1 MDSSGSRG
9 DLQVNAIGMNT
20 PPDELRPLGAGGD
33 RIVSMDFV
41 RGIAVLGILAANM
54 MAFGQPMLAAMWP
67 GASLV
72 PHDRADD
79 IAYAIQFVLIDG
91 KMRGL
96 FAILFGAGMVL
107 FLERARAAGP
117 GDVLQVRRLA
127 WLLLIGLAH
136 YFLLWRG
143 DILAAYAVCGLLAL
157 PCVDWRARSLMI
169 VALAIYL
176 LSAIFLSFTFGGL
189 YMVAETPFGL
199 SSEMAETRALLAT
212 GEREAMEDA
221 LLEGRL
227 IASGAYGAF
236 VGHNFSVHAGEWG
249 MATLIVAFEI
259 VPLILIGMALY
270 KIGIFDGRANPNRQ
284 KIWGWVGVI
293 AGAGLSVP
301 IALWVVEEGLSYY
314 GTSFAAGALGS
325 IARLPMTLGLA
336 ALLALW
342 GGHASGWLAVRFS
355 AAGRMAFSNYLGTT
369 ILMVLLFHG
378 WALGLFGELGRL
390 ELYLVMLGVW
400 ALILAWSKPW
410 LDRFRFGPLE
420 WAWRCL
426 TYWKL
431 FPLARR

>member
-1 MDSSGSRG
+1 MQRNGTEM
-9 DLQVNAIGMNT
+9 NAS
-20 PPDELRPLGAGGD
+20 PDQLRPLGARGD

-54 MAFGQPMLAAMWP
+54 MAFGQPMIASMWP

-72 PHDRADD
+72 PHGRADD

-107 FLERARAAGP
+107 FLKRARAAGS

-143 DILAAYAVCGLLAL
+143 DILAIYAVCGFIAL
-157 PCVDWRARSLMI
+157 PCADWRARTLMI
-169 VALAIYL
+169 AGVSVYL
-176 LSAIFLSFTFGGL
+176 LSAIFFSISFGGL
-189 YMVAETPFGL
+189 YAIAETPFGL
-199 SSEMAETRALLAT
+199 SNEMAEMRTVLAT
-212 GEREAMEDA
+212 GQEEALEDA
-221 LLEGRL
+221 MAEGRL
-227 IASGAYGAF
+227 IAGGAYGAF
-236 VGHNFSVHAGEWG
+236 VSHNLSAHAGEWG
-249 MATLIVAFEI
+249 MGTLFAAFEI

-270 KIGIFDGRANPNRQ
+270 KVGIFDGRANPRRQ
-284 KIWGWVGVI
+284 KLWGWVGTI
-293 AGAGLSVP
+293 AGAGLSLP
-301 IALWVVEEGLSYY
+301 IALWLVEEGLSYY
-314 GTSFAAGALGS
+314 GTSFAS
-325 IARLPMTLGLA
+325 IGLAPIVRLPMTLGLA

-342 GGHASGWLAVRFS
+342 GGKAGGWLAARFS

-369 ILMVLLFHG
+369 LLMVLLFHG
-378 WALGLFGELGRL
+378 WAGGLFGELGRL
-390 ELYLVMLGVW
+390 ELYLVMLVTW
-400 ALILAWSKPW
+400 AIMLAWSKPW
-410 LDRFRFGPLE
+410 LDRFRYGPLE

-426 TYWKL
+426 TYWKV